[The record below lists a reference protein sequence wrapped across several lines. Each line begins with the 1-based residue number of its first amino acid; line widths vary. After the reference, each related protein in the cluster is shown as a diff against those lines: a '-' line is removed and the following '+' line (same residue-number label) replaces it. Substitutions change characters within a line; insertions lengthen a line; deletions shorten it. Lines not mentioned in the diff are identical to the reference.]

1 MKKKKQDEDDFLPQD
16 EPLPT
21 YTESNTANKASGVG
35 GAEPEMSMMP
45 KSAMKKVAPTPLIL
59 DLHNSGSSTPVYG
72 GPSTERRR
80 SYAMEGTDQPLVLS
94 IWEPVN
100 KSASSSVSNSPV
112 LGPAPPPKVHRKSNP
127 GARPRRKS
135 NLAPVSE
142 EEPDSSGS
150 RLALVKDDDGNSS
163 SAPPT
168 PRTPRSAAF
177 HALTGDSNSGPNSP
191 MNSSF
196 TLSHCRRYLTMCPQQ
211 GRSSGTRNEG
221 ACW

>member
-59 DLHNSGSSTPVYG
+59 DLHNSG
-72 GPSTERRR
+72 
-80 SYAMEGTDQPLVLS
+80 
-94 IWEPVN
+94 
-100 KSASSSVSNSPV
+100 SSSVSNSPV

-196 TLSHCRRYLTMCPQQ
+196 TLEPVPPLPDNVSPT
-211 GRSSGTRNEG
+211 RSKFRDKK
-221 ACW
+221 